1 MIFCAHDWIRTS
13 TSIGHH
19 PLKMACLPISPREH
33 LRTKETKICS
43 KRVQTKKVKCKT

>member
-1 MIFCAHDWIRTS
+1 
-13 TSIGHH
+13 
-19 PLKMACLPISPREH
+19 